1 MNHLGMLLHPGW
13 FPYTGKHMK
22 KNFIVSLAT
31 VMVLAGILSG
41 CGKSEQKQ
49 EAEKASQMSKYQ
61 EMAAQRGMSRGGGA
75 GGGAGAPGQPAAGTP
90 TGN

>member
-1 MNHLGMLLHPGW
+1 M
-13 FPYTGKHMK
+13 MK
-22 KNFIVSLAT
+22 NLTLSLAT
-31 VMVLAGILSG
+31 MMLVAGILSG

-61 EMAAQRGMSRGGGA
+61 EMASQRGMSRGGGA
-75 GGGAGAPGQPAAGTP
+75 GGGAGAPGQTTPGAP